1 MVVNSPNTSKF
12 LENRGGGALHP
23 FPHIKEVFLVTEL
36 GEDNKLGQHF
46 KDRSNGGTSLPPSG
60 ATNKI
65 ICIYYDFGD
74 LITSVQDYQRHV
86 DQRKEDCQNERG
98 RKIGGAVFSIL
109 IA

>member
-1 MVVNSPNTSKF
+1 M
-12 LENRGGGALHP
+12 GGGGGIAP
-23 FPHIKEVFLVTEL
+23 FSSYKRSLPRHGIGK
-36 GEDNKLGQHF
+36 DNKLGQHF
-46 KDRSNGGTSLPPSG
+46 KDRSNDGTSLPPSG

-74 LITSVQDYQRHV
+74 LIASVQDYQRHV
-86 DQRKEDCQNERG
+86 DQRKEDCQNERA